1 MGAGMYHIRVVGEL
15 DTAKMQAQLKQFE
28 KNAKVLVSGAGG
40 AGGGKGGKGNG
51 IVRLGKD
58 AEQTSKRLKGL
69 NGQVVQNEKKLKG
82 MHRGF
87 STTAQETQKSTSKL
101 KAFGNETLSVS
112 KKVIQFGA
120 VTAIIRGVTSGM
132 GDMVQNVFELDS
144 ALTEFRKVSNLTGKE
159 LERYTDQAYKA
170 GRETARTGTEMVEA
184 ATQFRK
190 MGYSDQQSM
199 QLAKTAT

>member
-15 DTAKMQAQLKQFE
+15 DTTKMQAQLKQFE
-28 KNAKVLVSGAGG
+28 KNAKVLVSGVGG

-51 IVRLGKD
+51 IVQLGKD

-69 NGQVVQNEKKLKG
+69 NGQVIHNEKTLKG
-82 MHRGF
+82 YHKGF
-87 STTAQETQKSTSKL
+87 SNTGKEVEKSTGKL
-101 KAFGNETLSVS
+101 RAFGTETLHVS

-120 VTAIIRGVTSGM
+120 VTAVIRGVTSGL
-132 GDMVQNVFELDS
+132 GDMVQNTFELDA
-144 ALTEFRKVSNLTGKE
+144 ALTEFRKVSNLTGKD

-184 ATQFRK
+184 AT
-190 MGYSDQQSM
+190 
-199 QLAKTAT
+199 